1 MRLTSLKCANCDV
14 IMSIE
19 KLQHQLQ
26 RAISRFESASD
37 VKSLFSV
44 EPVRLQSRLHS
55 IEKLYQ
61 KATELQPASTKTIS
75 AITQMESNPLSLS
88 GREWGYIAWGLNV
101 DYNNNGKLINQI
113 DLCNEALSQFEKIFQ
128 TDIRRNTWFGLLF
141 SYFSLDITDMERS
154 PICWLKLR
162 ELLKKSFNSLYD
174 KTKNPR
180 DWMRIIHQHPDIL
193 TCDIVEKMASSVL
206 VGDMTYT
213 DNIRKHLNITSN
225 SWVWLEL
232 FKEQINQACEAED
245 SMFYG
250 YIDPILSASRPYQNH
265 LNDVI
270 KSLLNRYQQSAKSN
284 VVSASLKTVS
294 FEKWGSPQ
302 LQTTTSWGLVRT
314 ETKAMV
320 LQWFAKDDLE
330 HFFSMLQDNGTPD
343 LRRLNFWLRYISQI
357 SYTRIVL
364 GRGSLFN
371 RTIDFVNFRRIN
383 NGRYSMLSGAK
394 ETNNAF
400 ILKIG
405 QYYIVEF
412 SETGNACYIYSENNM
427 PFPYSKASLDL
438 KDVKNKDFSIKR
450 ISHSGDWELSMDL
463 TMNQLGI
470 FSDSYFRKDDTIKL
484 NTKDD
489 SLESIDKA
497 ARWMKERVVSHKI
510 LYQSQAVSEIK
521 KLFGDDF
528 VYRQDGWNS
537 GLSIDK
543 RILTRFKKINEDLIR
558 WDSDSKA
565 WRLI

>member
-1 MRLTSLKCANCDV
+1 
-14 IMSIE
+14 
-19 KLQHQLQ
+19 
-26 RAISRFESASD
+26 
-37 VKSLFSV
+37 
-44 EPVRLQSRLHS
+44 
-55 IEKLYQ
+55 
-61 KATELQPASTKTIS
+61 
-75 AITQMESNPLSLS
+75 
-88 GREWGYIAWGLNV
+88 
-101 DYNNNGKLINQI
+101 
-113 DLCNEALSQFEKIFQ
+113 
-128 TDIRRNTWFGLLF
+128 
-141 SYFSLDITDMERS
+141 
-154 PICWLKLR
+154 
-162 ELLKKSFNSLYD
+162 
-174 KTKNPR
+174 
-180 DWMRIIHQHPDIL
+180 
-193 TCDIVEKMASSVL
+193 
-206 VGDMTYT
+206 MTYT
-213 DNIRKHLNITSN
+213 DNIRKHLNIASN
-225 SWVWLEL
+225 SWLWLEL
-232 FKEQINQACEAED
+232 FKEQIKQACQAED
-245 SMFYG
+245 SKFYT
-250 YIDPILSASRPYQNH
+250 YIDPILLGSSPYQNH
-265 LNDVI
+265 LNDVV
-270 KSLLNRYQQSAKSN
+270 KSLLDRYQQSAKKDI
-284 VVSASLKTVS
+284 VSASLKRVS

-343 LRRLNFWLRYISQI
+343 IRRLNFWLRYIGQI

-364 GRGSLFN
+364 GRSSSFN
-371 RTIDFVNFRRIN
+371 KTIDFVNFRRIN
-383 NGRYSMLSGAK
+383 NGRFSMLSGAK
-394 ETNNAF
+394 DTNNAF

-427 PFPYSKASLDL
+427 PFPYSKANLDL

-470 FSDSYFRKDDTIKL
+470 FSDSYFRKDDKIKRE
-484 NTKDD
+484 NKDD

-497 ARWMKERVVSHKI
+497 ARWMKEKVISHKI

-528 VYRQDGWNS
+528 VYRQDVFS

-543 RILTRFKKINEDLIR
+543 RILTRFKKINEGLIT

>member
-1 MRLTSLKCANCDV
+1 MPTV

-37 VKSLFSV
+37 VKSLFLV

-61 KATELQPASTKTIS
+61 KATELQPASTKTIN
-75 AITQMESNPLSLS
+75 AITQLENNSLSLS
-88 GREWGYIAWGLNV
+88 TREWGYIAWGLNV
-101 DYNNNGKLINQI
+101 NYNNNGKLINQI
-113 DLCNEALSQFEKIFQ
+113 DLCNKALVHFEHVFQ
-128 TDIRRNTWFGLLF
+128 SDIRRNTWFGLLF
-141 SYFSLDITDMERS
+141 SYFSLDITDMERN
-154 PICWLKLR
+154 PVCWLKLR
-162 ELLKKSFNSLYD
+162 ELLKKSFYYLYEQS
-174 KTKNPR
+174 KNPR
-180 DWMRIIHQHPDIL
+180 DWMRIIHQNPDIL
-193 TCDIVEKMASSVL
+193 TSDIVEKMASSVL
-206 VGDMTYT
+206 IGDMTYT
-213 DNIRKHLNITSN
+213 DSIRKHLNITGN

-232 FKEQINQACEAED
+232 FKEQIRQACQAED
-245 SMFYG
+245 AIFYS
-250 YIDPILSASRPYQNH
+250 YIDRVLLASQSYQNH

-270 KSLLNRYQQSAKSN
+270 KSLLDRYQRSGN
-284 VVSASLKTVS
+284 RDIVSASLKTVS

-302 LQTTTSWGLVRT
+302 LQTTTSWGLVRA

-343 LRRLNFWLRYISQI
+343 LRRLNFWLRYIGQI

-364 GRGSLFN
+364 GRSSSFN
-371 RTIDFVNFRRIN
+371 KAIDFVNFRRIN
-383 NGRYSMLSGAK
+383 NGRFSMMSGAK
-394 ETNNAF
+394 DTNNAF

-427 PFPYSKASLDL
+427 PFPYSKLHLDL
-438 KDVKNKDFSIKR
+438 KDLKNKDFSIKR
-450 ISHSGDWELSMDL
+450 ISHNGDWELSMDL
-463 TMNQLGI
+463 AMNQLGI

-497 ARWMKERVVSHKI
+497 ARWMKERVISHSI
-510 LYQSQAVSEIK
+510 LYQSQAVSEIQ

-528 VYRQDGWNS
+528 VYRQDVFS

-543 RILTRFKKINEDLIR
+543 RILARFKKINEGLIR